1 MQMNSIQPRVRSDGA
16 SVPLSFLLIDDDKE
30 LCGMMQQFFAESGH
44 RLHYENDGR
53 RGLIAAMSGT
63 YDLIILDVMLP
74 KIDGFTVLEQMRRRN
89 NIPVVMLTARGQR
102 RDRIQGLDI
111 GADDYLLKPFDPDEL
126 LARIRAVLRR
136 TDAHPKTDAIQ
147 MIGEMSVNFTTR
159 EVLVR
164 GERVMLTEMEFGL
177 LEILVRCA
185 GRIVAREELALALFE
200 REAAPHDR
208 ILDVHVSNLRK
219 KLGIGRSLLRTVR
232 GVGYV
237 FARTT

>member
-1 MQMNSIQPRVRSDGA
+1 MNSTQPRARSDGA
-16 SVPLSFLLIDDDKE
+16 SIPLSFLLIDDDRE
-30 LCGMMQQFFAESGH
+30 LCGMMQQYFAESGH

-74 KIDGFTVLEQMRRRN
+74 SIDGFTVLEQMRRRN

-147 MIGEMSVNFTTR
+147 VIGDMSVNFTTR
-159 EVLVR
+159 EVRVR
-164 GERVMLTEMEFGL
+164 NERVMLTEMEFSL

-200 REAAPHDR
+200 RDAAPHDR
-208 ILDVHVSNLRK
+208 ILDVHMSNLRK